1 MLLPLFVHHNTG
13 HDNAVTMD
21 ERLEP
26 IHPIYAIVDLLTLA
40 VLLIRPAQ
48 GILDQGAKMFIG

>member
-1 MLLPLFVHHNTG
+1 MLLPLLYHHNTG

-26 IHPIYAIVDLLTLA
+26 IHPIYAIVDLSTLA
-40 VLLIRPAQ
+40 ARLIRLAQ